1 MKIIEIEN
9 VSKTYGK
16 HIVIKNLSY
25 IFETGKLY
33 AIIGHSGC
41 GKTTLNNI
49 IGLLDNKYEGSLKI
63 NGKDTKK
70 LNETE
75 KSFIRNKDIGFIF
88 QEYLLHE
95 YLTVIE
101 NVYLPLIN
109 SKIPKT
115 EKEKK
120 AYKLLEKF
128 QIHSKANDFPK
139 KLSGGEKQ
147 RVAIAR
153 ALINDAKIILADEPT
168 GNLDRKNE
176 KVVFD
181 ELKKLSKCGKCVI
194 VISHSSEILKYAD
207 EVLNLEE
214 YWYV

>member
-1 MKIIEIEN
+1 MKIVEIKN
-9 VSKTYGK
+9 MSKAYGK
-16 HIVIKNLSY
+16 HKVIKNLSY
-25 IFETGKLY
+25 IFETGKFY
-33 AIIGHSGC
+33 AITGHSGC

-49 IGLLDNKYEGSLKI
+49 IGLLDDKYEGNLKI
-63 NGKDTKK
+63 NGRDTKE

-109 SKIPKT
+109 SKITKA
-115 EKEKK
+115 EKERK

-128 QIHSKANDFPK
+128 QIQSKANDFPK

-168 GNLDRKNE
+168 GNLDRENE
-176 KVVFD
+176 KIVFE
-181 ELKKLSKCGKCVI
+181 ELKKLSKSGKCII

-214 YWYV
+214 Y